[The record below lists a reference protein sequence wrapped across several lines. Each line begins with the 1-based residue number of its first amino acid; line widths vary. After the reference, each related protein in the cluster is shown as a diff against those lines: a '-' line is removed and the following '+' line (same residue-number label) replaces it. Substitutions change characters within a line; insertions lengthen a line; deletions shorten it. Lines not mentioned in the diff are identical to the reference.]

1 MTPQASFMVLV
12 PIVPAREAELR
23 GLLESMNDSPGIV
36 DPHNALI
43 PFGRFSTLHFAR
55 FVILDDLTTGDIGV
69 YGLPAR
75 VYPLYLAFLG
85 DVDGGET
92 AFLKWLVG
100 SASDGLR
107 KVFPVARISDPRPI
121 CWIG

>member
-55 FVILDDLTTGDIGV
+55 F
-69 YGLPAR
+69 R
-75 VYPLYLAFLG
+75 YP
-85 DVDGGET
+85 
-92 AFLKWLVG
+92 
-100 SASDGLR
+100 
-107 KVFPVARISDPRPI
+107 
-121 CWIG
+121 